1 MHMDFPKILHLSI
14 LVIILVAC
22 QAGPA
27 AMTEGVSST
36 DTTQAVSSLDAT
48 RLVATPIGSGTVT
61 STARPA
67 NCTVV
72 SRQPTP
78 GPTEQSL
85 FPPVGSQDWVEG
97 PPSAAV
103 TFIEYSDFQ

>member
-1 MHMDFPKILHLSI
+1 MHLNFQKNLRLSI
-14 LVIILVAC
+14 LVFILVAC

-27 AMTEGVSST
+27 AMTEGGSST
-36 DTTQAVSSLDAT
+36 DTTQAASSPDAT
-48 RLVATPIGSGTVT
+48 RLVATPILSGTVT

-67 NCTVV
+67 NCTIV

-78 GPTEQSL
+78 GPTEQSV
-85 FPPVGSQDWVEG
+85 FPPLGSQDWVEG